1 MLDKSS
7 MIGLILGIVL
17 VLMAILPKAS
27 IGIFIDIG
35 SFIIVAGGLF
45 ASTLVS
51 FDFAKIKGSFQLM
64 IRLMKNSG
72 FDLRTDMEVIS
83 LFARRVR
90 TGGLLVLDED
100 IKHLQDEYLRNGL
113 QLAVD
118 GFKTDS
124 LNSILS
130 DEITSAENLSDTA
143 VSVLLAMSN
152 FAPAFGMIGT
162 VIGMVLMLQNLSD
175 PEALGAGIAV
185 ALLTTLYGSMFS
197 NMVFAPLASKVGY
210 LAEQD
215 LNRKKMFRVGI
226 LSMVEGEN
234 PRIMEKKMLIYVEPH
249 ARAEY
254 VKHHEGLKIMKT
266 RDEKLYKLWK
276 EQQGKEWENLKKIL
290 EPG

>member
-7 MIGLILGIVL
+7 MIGLTLGIVL
-17 VLMAILPKAS
+17 VLGAILPKAS
-27 IGIFIDIG
+27 ILIFIDVP

-45 ASTLVS
+45 ASTMVS
-51 FDFAKIKGSFQLM
+51 FDFSKIKDSFQM
-64 IRLMKNSG
+64 MTRLMKNANV
-72 FDLRTDMEVIS
+72 DMRTDLEVIS

-90 TGGLLVLDED
+90 TGGMLVLDED
-100 IKHLQDEYLRNGL
+100 IKHLNDEYLRNGL

-130 DEITSAENLSDTA
+130 DEITSEENMSDTA
-143 VSVLLAMSN
+143 ISVLTAMSN

-185 ALLTTLYGSMFS
+185 ALLTTLYGSMLS
-197 NMVFAPLASKVGY
+197 NMLFAPLAGKVTY
-210 LAEQD
+210 LAEKD
-215 LNRKKMFRVGI
+215 LNRKKMFRVAI

-234 PRIMEKKMLIYVEPH
+234 PRIMEKKMLIYIEP
-249 ARAEY
+249 AERAEY
-254 VKHHEGLKIMKT
+254 VKHHEGLKIMKA

>member
-1 MLDKSS
+1 
-7 MIGLILGIVL
+7 MIGLVLGIVL
-17 VLMAILPKAS
+17 VLGAILPKAN
-27 IGIFIDIG
+27 IMIFIDIP

-45 ASTLVS
+45 ASTMVS
-51 FDFAKIKGSFQLM
+51 FDFNKIKGAFVLM
-64 IRLMKNSG
+64 MRLMRNSNI
-72 FDLRTDMEVIS
+72 DLRTDMEVIT

-90 TGGLLVLDED
+90 TGGLLILDED
-100 IKHLQDEYLRNGL
+100 IKHLNDEYLKNGL

-118 GFKTDS
+118 GFKTES

-130 DEITSAENLSDTA
+130 DEITSEEEISFTA
-143 VSVLLAMSN
+143 INVLNAMSN

-162 VIGMVLMLQNLSD
+162 VIGMVLMLQNLTN

-185 ALLTTLYGSMFS
+185 ALLTTLYGSMLS
-197 NMVFAPLASKVGY
+197 NMLFAPLAGKVTY
-210 LAEQD
+210 LAEKD
-215 LNRKKMFRVGI
+215 LNRKKMFRVAI
-226 LSMVEGEN
+226 LSIVEGEN
-234 PRIMEKKMLIYVEPH
+234 PRIMEKKMLIYIEP
-249 ARAEY
+249 AERAEY

>member
-1 MLDKSS
+1 
-7 MIGLILGIVL
+7 MIGLTLGIVL
-17 VLMAILPKAS
+17 VLGAILPKAS
-27 IGIFIDIG
+27 ILIFIDVP

-45 ASTLVS
+45 ASTMVS
-51 FDFAKIKGSFQLM
+51 FDFSKIKDSFQM
-64 IRLMKNSG
+64 MTRLMKNANV
-72 FDLRTDMEVIS
+72 DMRTDLEVIS

-90 TGGLLVLDED
+90 TGGMLVLDED
-100 IKHLQDEYLRNGL
+100 IKHLNDEYLRNGL

-130 DEITSAENLSDTA
+130 DEITSEENMSDTA
-143 VSVLLAMSN
+143 ISVLTAMSN

-185 ALLTTLYGSMFS
+185 ALLTTLYGSMLS
-197 NMVFAPLASKVGY
+197 NMLFAPLAGKVTY
-210 LAEQD
+210 LAEKD
-215 LNRKKMFRVGI
+215 LNRKKMFRVAI

-234 PRIMEKKMLIYVEPH
+234 PRIMEKKMLIYIEP
-249 ARAEY
+249 AERAEY
-254 VKHHEGLKIMKT
+254 VKHHEGLKIMKA

>member
-7 MIGLILGIVL
+7 MIGLVLGIVL
-17 VLMAILPKAS
+17 VLGAILPKAS
-27 IGIFIDIG
+27 ILLFIDVP

-45 ASTLVS
+45 ASTMVS
-51 FDFAKIKGSFQLM
+51 FDFDKIKGSFGLM
-64 IRLMKNSG
+64 MRLMKDAG
-72 FDLRTDMEVIS
+72 ADLRTDMEVIT

-100 IKHLQDEYLRNGL
+100 IKHLKDEYLKNGL

-130 DEITSAENLSDTA
+130 DEISSEEEISFTAINVLS
-143 VSVLLAMSN
+143 AMSN

-185 ALLTTLYGSMFS
+185 ALLTTLYGSMLS
-197 NMVFAPLASKVGY
+197 NMLFAPLAGKVTY
-210 LAEQD
+210 LAEKD
-215 LNRKKMFRVGI
+215 LNRKKMFRVAI

-234 PRIMEKKMLIYVEPH
+234 PRIMEKKMLIYIEP
-249 ARAEY
+249 AERAEY
-254 VKHHEGLKIMKT
+254 VKHHEGLKIMKA

>member
-7 MIGLILGIVL
+7 MIGLVLGIVL
-17 VLMAILPKAS
+17 VLGAILPKAS
-27 IGIFIDIG
+27 ILIFIDIP

-45 ASTLVS
+45 ASTMVS
-51 FDFAKIKGSFQLM
+51 FDFNKIKGSFGLM
-64 IRLMKNSG
+64 TRLMKDSG
-72 FDLRTDMEVIS
+72 ADLRTDMEVIT

-100 IKHLQDEYLRNGL
+100 IKHLNDEYLRNGL

-118 GFKTDS
+118 GFKTES

-130 DEITSAENLSDTA
+130 DEITSEEEISFTA
-143 VSVLLAMSN
+143 INVLTAMSN

-185 ALLTTLYGSMFS
+185 ALLTTLYGSMLS
-197 NMVFAPLASKVGY
+197 NMLFAPLAGKVTY
-210 LAEQD
+210 LAEKD
-215 LNRKKMFRVGI
+215 LNRKKMFRVAI

-234 PRIMEKKMLIYVEPH
+234 PRIMEKKMLIYIEP
-249 ARAEY
+249 AERAEY
-254 VKHHEGLKIMKT
+254 VKHHEGLKIMKA

>member
-7 MIGLILGIVL
+7 MIGLVLGIVL
-17 VLMAILPKAS
+17 VLGAILPNAS
-27 IGIFIDIG
+27 IVLFVDVP

-51 FDFAKIKGSFQLM
+51 FDMAKIKQSFQFM
-64 IRLMKNSG
+64 MQLMKDANV
-72 FDLRTDMEVIS
+72 DLRTDMELIS

-100 IKHLQDEYLRNGL
+100 LKHLKDDYLRNGL

-118 GFKTDS
+118 GFKTES
-124 LNSILS
+124 LNSILT
-130 DEITSAENLSDTA
+130 DEINSAEDLGFTA
-143 VSVLLAMSN
+143 MAVLKAMSN

-197 NMVFAPLASKVGY
+197 NMLFAPLAGKVEY
-210 LAEQD
+210 LAEKD
-215 LNRKKMFRVGI
+215 LKRKRMFRVGV

-234 PRIMEKKMLIYVEPH
+234 PRIMEKKMLIYIEP
-249 ARAEY
+249 AERAEY

>member
-7 MIGLILGIVL
+7 MIGLVLGIVL
-17 VLMAILPKAS
+17 VLGAILPKAN
-27 IGIFIDIG
+27 ILIFIDVP

-45 ASTLVS
+45 ASTMVS
-51 FDFAKIKGSFQLM
+51 FDLDKIKGSFQLM
-64 IRLMKNSG
+64 VRLMKDADA
-72 FDLRTDMEVIS
+72 DLRTDMEVIT

-100 IKHLQDEYLRNGL
+100 IKHLKDEYLKNGL

-118 GFKTDS
+118 GFKTES

-130 DEITSAENLSDTA
+130 DEITSEEEISYTA
-143 VSVLLAMSN
+143 INVLNAMSN

-185 ALLTTLYGSMFS
+185 ALLTTLYGSMLS
-197 NMVFAPLASKVGY
+197 NMLFAPLAGKVTY
-210 LAEQD
+210 LAEKD
-215 LNRKKMFRVGI
+215 LNRKKMFRVAI

-234 PRIMEKKMLIYVEPH
+234 PRIMEKKMLIYIEP
-249 ARAEY
+249 AERAEY
-254 VKHHEGLKIMKT
+254 VKHHEGLKIMKA